1 MEIAVLAL
9 GCFWGPE
16 IKFSKI
22 DGIIKT
28 EVGYCGGNSSIT
40 TYKEVC
46 TGNTNHAEVVKLDFD
61 EKIIT
66 YEKILKIF
74 FQIHDPTTL
83 NSQGPDFGTQYRSEI
98 FYLNDNQKMIAEKVL
113 NEVNE
118 RLSGKVVTK
127 ISLLK
132 NYCPAEEYHQ
142 KYLES
147 LHIPGA
153 IFFDIDENSRKDTAL
168 PHMLVDQMSWDK
180 IVSNMGIKKNDEIV
194 IYDNSDVIS
203 SCRGWFNFIYYGHD
217 PKLINVLNGGLRKWL
232 KEKKKVTDEISNID
246 KSDYK
251 GSERKDLVKSKQA
264 IDQNIDEKIFTLI
277 DARSRERFEGK
288 IPEPRKGLRSGCI
301 KNSFCIPFNDCLN
314 DDKTFKNKDQLKKIF
329 KTSIENLEQKK
340 IVFSCGSGVTACVL
354 ALAYSLIN
362 DKYLPCIYD
371 GSWAEYGLI

>member
-22 DGIIKT
+22 EGVIKT
-28 EVGYCGGNSSIT
+28 EVGYCGGNSPTT

-66 YEKILKIF
+66 YEKILKTF

-113 NEVNE
+113 NEVDA

-142 KYLES
+142 KYLEK
-147 LHIPGA
+147 
-153 IFFDIDENSRKDTAL
+153 R
-168 PHMLVDQMSWDK
+168 
-180 IVSNMGIKKNDEIV
+180 
-194 IYDNSDVIS
+194 
-203 SCRGWFNFIYYGHD
+203 
-217 PKLINVLNGGLRKWL
+217 
-232 KEKKKVTDEISNID
+232 
-246 KSDYK
+246 
-251 GSERKDLVKSKQA
+251 
-264 IDQNIDEKIFTLI
+264 
-277 DARSRERFEGK
+277 
-288 IPEPRKGLRSGCI
+288 
-301 KNSFCIPFNDCLN
+301 
-314 DDKTFKNKDQLKKIF
+314 
-329 KTSIENLEQKK
+329 
-340 IVFSCGSGVTACVL
+340 
-354 ALAYSLIN
+354 
-362 DKYLPCIYD
+362 
-371 GSWAEYGLI
+371 

>member
-22 DGIIKT
+22 EGIIKT
-28 EVGYCGGNSSIT
+28 EVGYCGGNSQTT

-46 TGNTNHAEVVKLDFD
+46 RGNTNHAEVVKLDFD

-113 NEVNE
+113 NEVNA

-142 KYLES
+142 KYLEK
-147 LHIPGA
+147 
-153 IFFDIDENSRKDTAL
+153 R
-168 PHMLVDQMSWDK
+168 
-180 IVSNMGIKKNDEIV
+180 
-194 IYDNSDVIS
+194 
-203 SCRGWFNFIYYGHD
+203 
-217 PKLINVLNGGLRKWL
+217 
-232 KEKKKVTDEISNID
+232 
-246 KSDYK
+246 
-251 GSERKDLVKSKQA
+251 
-264 IDQNIDEKIFTLI
+264 
-277 DARSRERFEGK
+277 
-288 IPEPRKGLRSGCI
+288 
-301 KNSFCIPFNDCLN
+301 
-314 DDKTFKNKDQLKKIF
+314 
-329 KTSIENLEQKK
+329 
-340 IVFSCGSGVTACVL
+340 
-354 ALAYSLIN
+354 
-362 DKYLPCIYD
+362 
-371 GSWAEYGLI
+371 

>member
-28 EVGYCGGNSSIT
+28 EVGYCGGNSPVT

-66 YEKILKIF
+66 YEKILKTF

-98 FYLNDNQKMIAEKVL
+98 FYLNDNQKKIAEKVL
-113 NEVNE
+113 NDINE

-142 KYLES
+142 KYLEK
-147 LHIPGA
+147 
-153 IFFDIDENSRKDTAL
+153 R
-168 PHMLVDQMSWDK
+168 
-180 IVSNMGIKKNDEIV
+180 
-194 IYDNSDVIS
+194 
-203 SCRGWFNFIYYGHD
+203 
-217 PKLINVLNGGLRKWL
+217 
-232 KEKKKVTDEISNID
+232 
-246 KSDYK
+246 
-251 GSERKDLVKSKQA
+251 
-264 IDQNIDEKIFTLI
+264 
-277 DARSRERFEGK
+277 
-288 IPEPRKGLRSGCI
+288 
-301 KNSFCIPFNDCLN
+301 
-314 DDKTFKNKDQLKKIF
+314 
-329 KTSIENLEQKK
+329 
-340 IVFSCGSGVTACVL
+340 
-354 ALAYSLIN
+354 
-362 DKYLPCIYD
+362 
-371 GSWAEYGLI
+371 

>member
-113 NEVNE
+113 NEVDA

-127 ISLLK
+127 ISVLK

-142 KYLES
+142 KYLEK
-147 LHIPGA
+147 
-153 IFFDIDENSRKDTAL
+153 R
-168 PHMLVDQMSWDK
+168 
-180 IVSNMGIKKNDEIV
+180 
-194 IYDNSDVIS
+194 
-203 SCRGWFNFIYYGHD
+203 
-217 PKLINVLNGGLRKWL
+217 
-232 KEKKKVTDEISNID
+232 
-246 KSDYK
+246 
-251 GSERKDLVKSKQA
+251 
-264 IDQNIDEKIFTLI
+264 
-277 DARSRERFEGK
+277 
-288 IPEPRKGLRSGCI
+288 
-301 KNSFCIPFNDCLN
+301 
-314 DDKTFKNKDQLKKIF
+314 
-329 KTSIENLEQKK
+329 
-340 IVFSCGSGVTACVL
+340 
-354 ALAYSLIN
+354 
-362 DKYLPCIYD
+362 
-371 GSWAEYGLI
+371 